1 MALNKKLKVK
11 IAQSLYKHDKFAKE
25 HNSQVRAAKDRYDML
40 DNRYIAIY
48 RAVTDEAHRH
58 ANGNYEIYETI
69 VDKLWAERR
78 TELDTLYAE
87 MDRLVAEFGHW
98 ESEIIDG
105 ELAPKLIW
113 DCVGD
118 YNWEESD
125 YRDLDITNKD
135 WIEIQGYIV
144 EFQQR
149 ETELKNTNSTS
160 DYDYEI

>member
-1 MALNKKLKVK
+1 
-11 IAQSLYKHDKFAKE
+11 
-25 HNSQVRAAKDRYDML
+25 
-40 DNRYIAIY
+40 
-48 RAVTDEAHRH
+48 
-58 ANGNYEIYETI
+58 
-69 VDKLWAERR
+69 
-78 TELDTLYAE
+78 

-135 WIEIQGYIV
+135 WIEIQGYIN
-144 EFQQR
+144 ELKQR
-149 ETELKNTNSTS
+149 ETALKNTNSAS